1 MKSFTGA
8 LSMSDPRDTQERY
21 SALRTGG
28 LLLAIPTLL
37 IVSPMVGFF
46 LGSLVDRWLK
56 TLPWFGILGLI
67 LGFGAAGRETYLI
80 YRRYLKEAEEEKERR
95 RSAPPPK
102 HGS

>member
-1 MKSFTGA
+1 
-8 LSMSDPRDTQERY
+8 MSNPRDTQERY

-37 IVSPMVGFF
+37 IVSPLVGFF
-46 LGSLVDRWLK
+46 LGSLLDRWLK
-56 TLPWFGILGLI
+56 TTPWFSILGLI

-80 YRRYLKEAEEEKERR
+80 YRRYEREAEEERR
-95 RSAPPPK
+95 RRREAPPPK